1 MLERFR
7 NFKELILTSIN
18 RKYLCSVPM
27 IFMVSCEYAAN
38 LQSLVG
44 VPKAGISIKGDLP
57 VLNELVSGPIKVSGR
72 CHGGIQSFQVKYPLP
87 EQEVICDSNSNWSVD
102 VDLSQEP
109 DGIVKVI
116 TDQIDS
122 DTGGPVE
129 FEFEKDT
136 VPPSVDSISING
148 NTLSP
153 IILTRDRKVAVSFSS
168 SDLYQVYLSEDSS
181 CGSGGSWKQAPVE
194 FSVSNG
200 DGDKNLFYRA
210 QDKAGN
216 KTACIAL
223 GKTIH
228 LDQTA
233 PSITGLFDE
242 ASIKGSQ
249 TWSWGCTD
257 VNAPCSYSYIISQD
271 INSVPNGVFT
281 NEIGATQAQGN
292 GTYYLAIQA
301 KDKAGNVSSVKRVS
315 VQLSTALPS
324 LAIKDNRAVQSSST
338 VELVVGGDLSY
349 YNILEL
355 SNSAACVGALEVSQ
369 TAPILWTLE
378 PGDGLK
384 TLYYQFKSA
393 QSERTSCSPLA
404 IIIDQTPPVITG
416 LAQDLV
422 AKKSKTLTWGCSDEN
437 GPCEYRYL
445 IDKVTNS
452 LPTGEYGSETTA
464 TQDSGDGSYYIHIQA
479 KDALGNE
486 SEVAHYRFEID
497 NTPPQVTVNS
507 VTPTSGDYRTIFK
520 FSISY
525 SGTSEIMLQPSDILI
540 EGDSE
545 GCAVSMTSN
554 STFRY
559 IEVSQC
565 SSLSTS
571 LKFSIKANTARDIAG
586 NLAGTGASS
595 TVVNLKNPIIVSLS
609 TDKNV
614 EVVSGV
620 NLPSTFGVSLS
631 AVSPKDTIV
640 QYSIVDAMT
649 TAVSGLDHDLPLSGS
664 ITIPSGQKSA
674 LLPFNYFGALPTGQV
689 KTLKVGLTSLKN
701 EGAAEIIVTSQQ
713 TVEKIFLSGLPLGR
727 ITDIS
732 TTAIA
737 HSCFVMDGD
746 VYCWGENW
754 FGQLG
759 NGTNITATVPTKVI
773 STEKF
778 VKVIVSGNSSNVING
793 ETKPLGSTCALT
805 VAGEM
810 YCWGKEFSSSAFPV
824 LIKPHSESSGYRDI
838 ALGTDHYCALSSTG
852 SIRCLGFSAA
862 GARDGMKNGPYDK
875 IIAGV
880 DYTCGFKNGGVR
892 CAGANPNKRLSD
904 TTQTSLTSDAS
915 INYLW
920 TKISVA
926 PKHSC
931 GIQTNGKVGC
941 WGSEGNNGQLGIGS
955 ISNMDRGVVF
965 VSDEDTYKD
974 IAVTDETSCGVTTMG
989 VLKCWGYSPLAN
1001 SRIVK
1006 ISRPQVLDVETKYTL
1021 LSGYRDRFCGVTE
1034 SGLIRCF
1041 GPQFLSRIYSLRGV
1055 SSKIDEP
1062 MALDHSTKYQDVLEG
1077 SYNRCGM
1084 TVDNEVRC
1092 WGLYGY
1098 EGHAI
1103 PKSVPMLLDKGKKFK
1118 KIQIATTS
1126 YNHTVDPVCGI
1137 TTDEDSNRLRCIG
1150 ARALGSS
1157 GESVQNFS
1165 QPTGSYKDV
1174 AIGANTI
1181 CAVNSVGEVKCW
1193 GDNNYGQLGN
1203 GTRTAAL
1210 SLSPV
1215 TVSNSGPGKI
1225 EFESVHSG
1233 GLRYCAIA
1241 VDKSLWCWGRPETGE
1256 TLPEDRL
1263 IPVEIDP
1270 GFKVDHLTMG
1280 YEHTCMIGKNELDQT
1295 QLKCWGKNGAGEL
1308 GTGDTVAYS
1317 SPQVISGLDDFED
1330 IKAGTRKTCGLKN
1343 SELYCWGQLKINPAA
1358 LIPEK
1363 QLTGHLFK
1371 KVSRQGQCGIDL
1383 NDNLKCWGDRMPDH
1397 WDFGDVGYNPFYLRF
1412 GY

>member
-1 MLERFR
+1 MFEIVRILREI
-7 NFKELILTSIN
+7 ILTSVN
-18 RKYLCSVPM
+18 RKYLFLAPL
-27 IFMVSCEYAAN
+27 IFSVSCEYAAN

-44 VPKAGISIKGDLP
+44 PPRSGISIKNDLP
-57 VLNELVSGPIKVSGR
+57 VLNDSVNGPIKVSGK
-72 CHGGIQSFQVKYPLP
+72 CHGGVQSFQVKYPLP
-87 EQEVICDSNSNWSVD
+87 EQEVVCDADNNWSVD
-102 VDLSQEP
+102 VDLSKEP
-109 DGIVKVI
+109 DGVVKVI
-116 TDQIDS
+116 TDQVNPN
-122 DTGGPVE
+122 TGSPIE

-148 NTLSP
+148 NTAWP
-153 IILTRDRKVAVSFSS
+153 TTLTNNRSVTVAFSS
-168 SDLYQVYLSEDSS
+168 SDLHKVYLSEDSS
-181 CGSGGSWKQAPVE
+181 CESGGSWAGTPVE
-194 FSVSNG
+194 FLLSNG
-200 DGDKNLFYRA
+200 DGDKSLFYRA

-216 KTACIAL
+216 KTACIAI
-223 GKTIH
+223 GKTVH

-233 PSITGLFDE
+233 PAITGLQDE
-242 ASIKGSQ
+242 DSVKGSQ
-249 TWSWGCTD
+249 TWNWGCTD
-257 VNAPCSYSYIISQD
+257 LNAPCTYSYVVSQD
-271 INSVPNGVFT
+271 INALPNGVFANDT
-281 NEIGATQAQGN
+281 GATQALGN
-292 GTYYLAIQA
+292 GTFYLAVQA
-301 KDKAGNVSSVKRVS
+301 KDKAGNLSSVKRVS
-315 VQLSTALPS
+315 VPLSSALPS
-324 LAIKDNRAVQSSST
+324 LAIKDNTAIQGSST
-338 VELVVGGDLSY
+338 VELVIGGDLSN

-355 SNSAACVGALEVSQ
+355 SNAAACVGAVEVSQ
-369 TAPILWTLE
+369 ATPILWTLE
-378 PGDGLK
+378 SGDGLK
-384 TLYYQFKSA
+384 TFYYQFKNA
-393 QSERTSCSPLA
+393 QSERTSCSPLT
-404 IIIDQTPPVITG
+404 IMIDQTPPVITG

-422 AKKSKTLTWGCSDEN
+422 AKKSKTLTWGCTEDN
-437 GPCEYRYL
+437 GPCEYRYV
-445 IDKVTNS
+445 IDKVANS

-464 TQDSGDGSYYIHIQA
+464 TQGSGDGSYYIHIQA
-479 KDALGNE
+479 RDAFGNE

-497 NTPPQVTVNS
+497 NTPPLVTVNS

-525 SGTSEIMLQPSDILI
+525 SGTSEITLQPSDILI
-540 EGDSE
+540 EGNSE
-545 GCAVSMTSN
+545 GCVVSMTSN

-571 LKFSIKANTARDIAG
+571 LKFSIKANTARDVAG
-586 NLAGTGASS
+586 NLAGAGASS
-595 TVVNLKNPIIVSLS
+595 TVVNLKNPIIVSLTS
-609 TDKNV
+609 DKNV

-620 NLPSTFGVSLS
+620 SLPSTFGVSMS
-631 AVSPKDTIV
+631 AVSPNDTIV

-664 ITIPSGQKSA
+664 ITIPAGQKSA

-689 KTLKVGLTSLKN
+689 KSLKVALTSLKN
-701 EGAAEIIVTSQQ
+701 EGVAEIIVTSQQ

-727 ITDIS
+727 ITNMS
-732 TTAIA
+732 LTAIA

-778 VKVIVSGNSSNVING
+778 VKVIVSGESSQVING
-793 ETKPLGSTCALT
+793 ETKPIGNTCALT

-824 LIKPHSESSGYRDI
+824 LIKPHSPSSGYRDI
-838 ALGTDHYCALSSTG
+838 ALGPEHHCALSSTG
-852 SIRCLGFSAA
+852 NIKCLGFGAA

-880 DYTCGFKNGGVR
+880 DFTCGFKNDGVR
-892 CAGANPNKRLSD
+892 CAGANTNRRLSD
-904 TTQTSLTSDAS
+904 STQTSLTSDAS
-915 INYLW
+915 INYSW

-926 PKHSC
+926 SKHSC

-974 IAVTDETSCGVTTMG
+974 IAVTDGTSCGVTTMG
-989 VLKCWGYSPLAN
+989 VLKCWGYSPLAAN
-1001 SRIVK
+1001 NTVI
-1006 ISRPQVLDVETKYTL
+1006 ISRPQVLDAESKYTL
-1021 LSGYRDRFCGVTE
+1021 LSAYRDRFCGVTE

-1041 GPQFLSRIYSLRGV
+1041 GPQSLNRIYSLRGV

-1062 MALDHSTKYQDVLEG
+1062 TALDHSTKYQNVLEG

-1084 TVDNEVRC
+1084 TVDNEIRC

-1103 PKSVPMLLDKGKKFK
+1103 PKTVPMLLDRGKKFK
-1118 KIQIATTS
+1118 SIQIATTS
-1126 YNHTVDPVCGI
+1126 FNHTVDPVCGI
-1137 TTDEDSNRLRCIG
+1137 TTDEDSNKLRCIG
-1150 ARALGSS
+1150 ARAWGSS
-1157 GESVQNFS
+1157 GQSVQNFS

-1181 CAVNSVGEVKCW
+1181 CAVNSVGEIKCW

-1203 GTRTAAL
+1203 GTRTGAL
-1210 SLSPV
+1210 SLNPV
-1215 TVSNSGPGKI
+1215 TVTNSGPGKV
-1225 EFESVHSG
+1225 EFESVYSG

-1241 VDKSLWCWGRPETGE
+1241 VNKSLWCWGRPETGQL
-1256 TLPEDRL
+1256 TSEDRL
-1263 IPVEIDP
+1263 VPVEIDP

-1280 YEHTCMIGKNELDQT
+1280 YEHTCMIGKNELDQV
-1295 QLKCWGKNGAGEL
+1295 QVKCWGKNSAGEL
-1308 GTGDTVAYS
+1308 GTGDAVPYE
-1317 SPQVISGLDDFED
+1317 SPQVVLGLDGFED
-1330 IKAGTRKTCGLKN
+1330 ITAGTRKTCGLKN
-1343 SELYCWGQLKINPAA
+1343 SELYCWGQLQTNPTA
-1358 LIPEK
+1358 LVPEK
-1363 QLTGHLFK
+1363 LLSGHLFK
-1371 KVSRQGQCGIDL
+1371 KVSRQGNCGIDL
-1383 NDNLKCWGDRMPDH
+1383 NDNLKCWGDRKPDN
-1397 WDFGDVGYNPFYLRF
+1397 WDFGDVGYNPFFLKF